1 MFSYFQPSHIPA
13 LIAVSTMA
21 LGRLWPTFNAR
32 AAMLKF
38 GLSSRIGN
46 TSAAAT
52 VMIIGNVRTTIIS
65 FSILLI
71 YSRRQID
78 VVVYLYGSK
87 LVTGTYAG
95 LMDGCIF

>member
-21 LGRLWPTFNAR
+21 LGGLWPTFNAR

-65 FSILLI
+65 FSMLLI

-78 VVVYLYGSK
+78 VVNTCMAGS
-87 LVTGTYAG
+87 
-95 LMDGCIF
+95 